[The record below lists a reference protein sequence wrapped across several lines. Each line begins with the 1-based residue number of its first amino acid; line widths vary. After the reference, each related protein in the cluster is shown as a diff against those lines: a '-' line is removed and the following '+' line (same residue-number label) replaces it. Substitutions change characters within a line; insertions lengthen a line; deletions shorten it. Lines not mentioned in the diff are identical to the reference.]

1 MTPPTRVID
10 AHVHL
15 WDPANTDWYPYL
27 SRPPQGIP
35 AGAGMYR
42 RFDVETYRVEAAHWH
57 VEKIVNVA
65 AATGPNSVE
74 ETLALDATAAE
85 HGGPDAIVGGLP
97 PADSATEAIGFID
110 RQMAAPRFR
119 GVRPMGGLGVAV
131 PDADVMR
138 ALQDRDLVFELM
150 THPDQLLSAAAEL
163 SSFDDL
169 IVVVEHTGWPRTDS
183 DEERALWREGMTA
196 LAALGTN
203 VVCKLSGLAMPLGS
217 MRADALRPWLEYA
230 IDAFGPERCM
240 FASNFPVDS
249 AAGSFDDLYSTF
261 DTITRGLD
269 DASRAALFAGTAE
282 RIYRL

>member
-1 MTPPTRVID
+1 MRQPTRVID

-15 WDPANTDWYPYL
+15 WDPGRTDWYPYL
-27 SRPPQGIP
+27 ARPPQGIP

-42 RFDVETYRVEAAHWH
+42 RFDVDTYRAEAAQWH

-65 AATGPNSVE
+65 AATGPNSVD
-74 ETLALDATAAE
+74 ETLELDAKAAE
-85 HGGPDAIVGGLP
+85 RGGPDAIVGGLP
-97 PADSATEAIGFID
+97 PADSAAEAIGFID

-138 ALQDRDLVFELM
+138 ALQDRNLVFELM
-150 THPDQLLSAAAEL
+150 THPDQLLTAAEEL

-169 IVVVEHTGWPRTDS
+169 IVVVEHTGWPRMDS
-183 DEERALWREGMTA
+183 DEERALWREGMNA
-196 LAALGTN
+196 LAALGAN

-217 MRADALRPWLEYA
+217 ISADALRPWLEYA
-230 IDAFGPERCM
+230 IDTFGPERCM

-249 AAGSFDDLYSTF
+249 AAGSFDDLYATF
-261 DTITRGLD
+261 DTVTSGID
-269 DASRAALFAGTAE
+269 AASRDALFAGTAE
-282 RIYRL
+282 RIYGL